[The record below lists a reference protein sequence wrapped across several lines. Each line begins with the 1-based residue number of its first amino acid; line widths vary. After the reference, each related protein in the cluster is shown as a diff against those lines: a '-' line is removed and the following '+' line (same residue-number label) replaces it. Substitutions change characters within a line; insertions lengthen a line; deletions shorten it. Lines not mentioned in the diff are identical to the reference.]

1 MLWKSKHLCGK
12 RIRRKSFPHFHR
24 LLINPACGNVENS
37 KLSLYLKRTKPS
49 TFLWKNPVQKK
60 SRLLAQVIHYVAHNP
75 VEVLI
80 LRHQSLD
87 FFDGVDDGR
96 VMLSAE
102 LASYLRVAVF
112 G

>member
-12 RIRRKSFPHFHR
+12 KVRGKSFPHFHR
-24 LLINPACGNVENS
+24 LPIKHACGNVENS
-37 KLSLYLKRTKPS
+37 KLSLYLKRTKP
-49 TFLWKNPVQKK
+49 TTLLWKNPVQKIR
-60 SRLLAQVIHYVAHNP
+60 RLLAQVIHYVAHDS
-75 VEVLI
+75 VKVLI
-80 LRHQSLD
+80 LRHQGLD

-102 LASYLRVAVF
+102 LAPNLWEAVF